1 LQKISNENLILKV
14 IKYLPVIFILICSL
28 LSTLYISYNYTK
40 TLEKEKEE
48 IKKNYIEF
56 NKSLIQNNIDIIDKY
71 INNKNKE
78 ANNLL
83 KEKIKEHIDLGHE
96 VMTSIYNKY
105 KNTKT
110 KEEIIAIIKTA
121 LENIRFDKGRG
132 YFSVY
137 TIEGINIFQPLNKIF
152 EGTSLFNRQ
161 DAQGNYPVQEAI
173 SIVNTKSEG
182 FFSWDYYKPNDRSK
196 EFGKIGIVKKF
207 EPYNLIIS
215 TSEYVDDFEKQ
226 VKRET
231 LEYVKNLEYQNN
243 EYIFVIDKNENFLL
257 TKTRFEKVSD
267 IDEKYLFIEAF
278 KDFKNSEKE
287 NIFLEYKF
295 ENYKKE
301 YTTKTSYLKKIKVY
315 DWIIG
320 TGFNLD
326 DLNLQIKE
334 KQKKLQE
341 DYDEKKYLIFI
352 ISITITFMFL
362 IISTFISR
370 KLEKKFLD
378 YKENLE
384 KQIIENKNQKETLL
398 KAQEVA
404 HIGDWK
410 LDLKT
415 NKSFWSDEIIRIFG
429 VDKSD
434 KDKFGPEYLKNIMIP
449 EDVVL
454 FKNLINNCI
463 NTGTEHKCIYRIKR
477 ADNKIVWIESRG
489 KLDDDKL
496 FIIGTIQDISENKI
510 LEIEKQKKEELLYQQ
525 SKLAAMGEMIGNIA
539 HQWRQPLSVI
549 STAST
554 GAKLQK
560 EMNCLSDEEF
570 YSVLTSI
577 NTSAQY
583 LSSTIDDFRNFFN
596 PSNNKVNEFNIA
608 ETFRK
613 TLNLLKAQ
621 FVAKDI
627 EIIQNIEECQI
638 LSIENELIQVLI
650 NILNNARDALILKE
664 NKKRLIFIN
673 AYLKE
678 NVLCIEIKDNAGGIE
693 EDIIDRIFEP
703 YFTTKHKS
711 QGTGIGLFMSKEII
725 ENHLE
730 GKLFVSNEEFI
741 FESIDYLGAKFSIE
755 IVNMESKD

>member
-1 LQKISNENLILKV
+1 MQKISTENFILNV
-14 IKYLPVIFILICSL
+14 IKYFPILFILISSL
-28 LSTLYISYNYTK
+28 LTTLYISYNYTK

-56 NKSLIQNNIDIIDKY
+56 NKNLIQNNIDIIDKY

-83 KEKIKEHIDLGHE
+83 KEKIKEHITAGHE
-96 VMTSIYNKY
+96 VMTSIYNEY
-105 KNTKT
+105 KDTKT
-110 KEEIIAIIKTA
+110 KEEIIAIIKAA
-121 LENIRFDKGRG
+121 LENIRFDEGRG
-132 YFSVY
+132 YFSVH
-137 TIEGINIFQPLNKIF
+137 TIEGINILQPINKIF
-152 EGTSLFNRQ
+152 EGTSVFNRQ
-161 DAQGNYPVQEAI
+161 DAQGDYPVQKAI
-173 SIVNTKSEG
+173 EIANAKGEG
-182 FFSWDYYKPNDRSK
+182 FFSWYYYKPNDRTK
-196 EFGKIGIVKKF
+196 EFQKIGIVKKF
-207 EPYNLIIS
+207 EPYNLIIT
-215 TSEYVDDFEKQ
+215 TSEYVEDFENQ
-226 VKRET
+226 VKKET
-231 LEYVKNLEYQNN
+231 LEYIKNLEYQNK
-243 EYIFVIDKNENFLL
+243 EYIFVIDKKGNFLL
-257 TKTRFEKVSD
+257 TKTRFANISD
-267 IDEKYLFIEAF
+267 INKEYLFIEPFNAF
-278 KDFKNSEKE
+278 ANSEKE
-287 NIFLEYKF
+287 NIFLEYQF
-295 ENYKKE
+295 ENHKEE
-301 YTTKTSYLKKIKVY
+301 YTTKTSYLQKIKVY

-326 DLNLQIKE
+326 NLNLLIKE

-341 DYDEKKYLIFI
+341 EYDKQIYLVFM
-352 ISITITFMFL
+352 ISIVVTFLFL
-362 IISTFISR
+362 IVSTLISR
-370 KLEKKFLD
+370 ILEKKFLD

-384 KQIIENKNQKETLL
+384 KQIIENRNQKETLL

-415 NKSFWSDEIIRIFG
+415 NKSFWSDEVIRIFG

-454 FKNLINNCI
+454 FEDLINNCI
-463 NTGTEHKCIYRIKR
+463 NTETEHKCIYRIKK
-477 ADNKIVWIESRG
+477 ADDKIVWIESRG
-489 KLDDDKL
+489 KLDNDKL
-496 FIIGTIQDISENKI
+496 YIIGTIQDISENKI
-510 LEIEKQKKEELLYQQ
+510 LEIEKQKKDELFYQQ
-525 SKLAAMGEMIGNIA
+525 SKMAAMGEMIANIA

-570 YSVLTSI
+570 YSALTSI
-577 NTSAQY
+577 NVSAQY

-608 ETFRK
+608 DTFRK

-638 LSIENELIQVLI
+638 SSIENELIQVLI

-664 NKKRLIFIN
+664 NQKRLIFIDV
-673 AYLKE
+673 YLKE

-711 QGTGIGLFMSKEII
+711 QGTGIGLYMSKEII
-725 ENHLE
+725 EKHLD
-730 GKLFVSNEEFI
+730 GKILVFNDNFT
-741 FESIDYLGAKFSIE
+741 FDNMDYQGAKFSLE
-755 IVNMESKD
+755 ISYMESKD